1 MSIKNC
7 QAIQKS
13 CLDRESNAW
22 FTLGSESE
30 SMVCDTWQNFLGR
43 LPVTILKSL
52 NDRQSDIF
60 HKFKE
65 SKDHIQLKIWYVD
78 YDMNIMSTEK
88 SYAFQNIFLLPFFFI
103 ICMREYAVLQSGHDT
118 LVVTS

>member
-1 MSIKNC
+1 MSVK
-7 QAIQKS
+7 
-13 CLDRESNAW
+13 
-22 FTLGSESE
+22 
-30 SMVCDTWQNFLGR
+30 V
-43 LPVTILKSL
+43 LKSL

-60 HKFKE
+60 LKFEE
-65 SKDHIQLKIWYVD
+65 SKDHIQLKIWYVN

-88 SYAFQNIFLLPFFFI
+88 SYAFQNIFLSPFFFI